1 VEVGLLRNNSI
12 QSARL
17 FEAKGAKA
25 KFSDTLAEMQS
36 STPKKEI
43 SKAQD
48 QDDFSKLIYETASY
62 LKETNLKDI
71 EKDGGLILQEVLEEV
86 LLGDHEGLLKKIL
99 EQSGIEGSQL
109 NVFIQKWSNDDV
121 TADGEELLKVLSG
134 LLEKM
139 AELPQKDITN
149 KLDPNDLKILKSLKL
164 HELLLKYSASSEEGP
179 GVNKYLKGMGDKLLN
194 QSASAKSTTD
204 YIQMRFT
211 RLAAEINLKNAET
224 TNLIQTNDQAEH
236 SIGAKNETNGLPLGF
251 LQQVTKLEQLGLWM
265 GSQEKPVSAEQLLK
279 QFEAILSKSQFL
291 NSGGSQKLFIKLF
304 PEHLG
309 SIRVELFQKDQTI
322 VAKIFTSTGTA
333 KDALESQL
341 SGLKQAFAGQNI
353 AVERIEILQ
362 QSTPQERFLNKD
374 SGQQH
379 RQPDRREQEDGEDKG
394 EFSLVFEEAQLNAEA

>member
-12 QSARL
+12 QSARH

-25 KFSDTLAEMQS
+25 KFSDTLAGMQS
-36 STPKKEI
+36 ITQKKDI
-43 SKAQD
+43 SEAQD
-48 QDDFSKLIYETASY
+48 QDDFSKLILETATY
-62 LKETNLKDI
+62 LKETDLKEV
-71 EKDGGLILQEVLEEV
+71 EKDGELILQEVLEEV
-86 LLGDHEGLLKKIL
+86 LLGDYEGLLKKIL

-109 NVFIQKWSNDDV
+109 SVFIQKWSNDDV

-164 HELLLKYSASSEEGP
+164 HELLLKYSAPSEEGSS
-179 GVNKYLKGMGDKLLN
+179 VNEYLKGMGDKLLN
-194 QSASAKSTTD
+194 QSAFAKSKTD

-211 RLAAEINLKNAET
+211 RLAAEINLKNAEM

-236 SIGAKNETNGLPLGF
+236 SIGAKNETNGLPLSL

-265 GSQEKPVSAEQLLK
+265 GSQEKPVSAEQLMK
-279 QFEAILSKSQFL
+279 QFESILSKSQFL

-322 VAKIFTSTGTA
+322 VAKIITSTGAA

-379 RQPDRREQEDGEDKG
+379 RQPDRREQDNGEDKG